1 MPANTAFYFNAE
13 QLPGHVYLEAV
24 GRRSH
29 CDCIVAAPCPED
41 PGNDVIL
48 VAYELKALGNLPR
61 IVAELLSPRL
71 SGHGA
76 EEKARRL
83 IEGHGLIEKFAGCL
97 IVADKLTELFGL
109 GPRAAV
115 AALIVGFSDTNELVK
130 TVVENAINLG
140 PSSSPYVIKR
150 AVYEAAEALLKTVT
164 KMLEEKLAAHLQRI
178 ETRLHVMLGY
188 NRSIWWRLCNRLPR

>member
-1 MPANTAFYFNAE
+1 MPANTTFYFNAE
-13 QLPGHVYLEAV
+13 QLPDHVYLEAG
-24 GRRSH
+24 GRKAH

-76 EEKARRL
+76 GEKARRL
-83 IEGHGLIEKFAGCL
+83 IEEHSLVEKFAGCL
-97 IVADKLTELFGL
+97 MAADRLTELFGL

-115 AALIVGFSDTNELVK
+115 AALIVGFSDTDELVK
-130 TVVENAINLG
+130 TVAKNVTNLG
-140 PSSSPYVIKR
+140 PSSGPYVIKR

-164 KMLEEKLAAHLQRI
+164 KMLEEKLAAQLQRR
-178 ETRLHVMLGY
+178 ETRLHVVVGY